1 MTVGVKAHTTR
12 GVNYPQI
19 GAVADLDEIVII
31 QKDIRHR
38 RSFAPKYP
46 GKGLVHHLAQSVGIH
61 FVYEELG
68 AGGSLYRLV
77 SGGVIRMPV
86 GIDDMG
92 DPVFQAIRRCQ
103 NPIGFKSRIDQ
114 GTRF

>member
-1 MTVGVKAHTTR
+1 
-12 GVNYPQI
+12 
-19 GAVADLDEIVII
+19 
-31 QKDIRHR
+31 
-38 RSFAPKYP
+38 
-46 GKGLVHHLAQSVGIH
+46 
-61 FVYEELG
+61 VYEELG

-92 DPVFQAIRRCQ
+92 DPVFQAIRLSQ